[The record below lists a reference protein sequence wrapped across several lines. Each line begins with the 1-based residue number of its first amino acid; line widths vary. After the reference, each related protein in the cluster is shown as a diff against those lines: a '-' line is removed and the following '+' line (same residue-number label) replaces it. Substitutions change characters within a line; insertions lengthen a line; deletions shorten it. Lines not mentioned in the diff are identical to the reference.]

1 MAKKLNFQSN
11 SMMVYKLLERN
22 SIKMFMKILKYSKK
36 FLKKNIH
43 QWQHVRIVQLLLLS
57 HFIKFWTDV
66 MSLSI
71 NCFLLNFSML
81 LSVEFWNIKK
91 FHRAKDPSV
100 KTVKFSF
107 NRVALQTCF
116 DYDDHLLYENLF
128 TTENT
133 EG

>member
-1 MAKKLNFQSN
+1 MAKKWNLSKFWEQL
-11 SMMVYKLLERN
+11 YKHLERN
-22 SIKMFMKILKYSKK
+22 SIKCSWKHQN
-36 FLKKNIH
+36 FLQNSWKRNIH
-43 QWQHVRIVQLLLLS
+43 QWQQVTIVQLLLLS

-91 FHRAKDPSV
+91 FHRAKDPLV

-107 NRVALQTCF
+107 NRVGLQTCF